1 MRSETSFRKPFL
13 TKALPDLRRTSRAD
27 VILLALWFSLNLVLL
42 CFHEPWR
49 DEAEAFMIARGY
61 GPVGLWRQLS
71 SEGQPLLWFL
81 VLFLPAKLGIP
92 FRLIGVISL
101 LVCAAAVIRFLRV
114 SPLPKPLT
122 WLILFSPLFMY
133 YNPVISRNYCL
144 ALLLCVQLIRLRRSR
159 RPRPLAL
166 GVTAA
171 LLFQTHLM
179 LAGVALG
186 VTLKLLVGWISSR
199 RKRIWAPEI
208 QADAPGTV
216 WGAGGGM
223 ALTIDKEYLKGFVVA
238 LGGLVLLVLEMLP
251 AFHVIVESF
260 QYRQLYSFREQ
271 GMLIFRTLYQF
282 KDARVYPFIVFVVF
296 LIPVM
301 LSIPR
306 IYILYEEIRAG
317 RGGSSDKGIRAA
329 GWLFTTWLGIAVY
342 FYIAIY
348 VRVSNHMQLSLCL
361 MMILLIAVCTAPR
374 ARYAGYLFLLLC
386 LLGVPRLCVSAY
398 SDLTG
403 AYSQSSA
410 MAEYIRE
417 EVPKDAVITVKSDYY
432 YTPVAARFSS
442 RKGPL
447 FLDLGTGER
456 YVNYVWGFSYPEA
469 DLAAALKE
477 NAGSP
482 VYYLTAYAY
491 DLLTSEN
498 EMELVFSADGD
509 TITDEKYYLYRVKQ

>member
-1 MRSETSFRKPFL
+1 MRSETPFRKTFL
-13 TKALPDLRRTSRAD
+13 TKALPDLRRASRSD
-27 VILLALWFSLNLVLL
+27 VILLALWFALNLVLL

-49 DEAEAFMIARGY
+49 DEAEAFMIARSC
-61 GPVGLWRQLS
+61 GPAGLWQQLS

-114 SPLPKPLT
+114 SPLPRPLT

-144 ALLLCVQLIRLRRSR
+144 ALLLCVQLIGIRRSR

-186 VTLKLLVGWISSR
+186 VTLELLVGWVSCR
-199 RKRIWAPEI
+199 RKRVLAPEI
-208 QADAPGTV
+208 QA
-216 WGAGGGM
+216 
-223 ALTIDKEYLKGFVVA
+223 YLKGFVVA
-238 LGGLVLLVLEMLP
+238 LAGFVFLVLEMLP
-251 AFHVIVESF
+251 AFHVIVESL

-271 GMLIFRTLYQF
+271 GMLVFRTLYQF
-282 KDARVYPFIVFVVF
+282 KDAWVYPFIVFVVF

-301 LSIPR
+301 ISIPR
-306 IYILYEEIRAG
+306 IYMIYETIRAE
-317 RGGSSDKGIRAA
+317 RGGTSGKGLRAA
-329 GWLFTTWLGIAVY
+329 GWLLTVWLGIAVY

-348 VRVSNHMQLSLCL
+348 VRVANHMQLSLCL
-361 MMILLIAVCTAPR
+361 MMILLVAVCTAPR
-374 ARYAGYLFLLLC
+374 ARYASYLFLLLC

-442 RKGPL
+442 RRGPL

-469 DLAAALKE
+469 DLVAALKE

-491 DLLTSEN
+491 DHMTSEN